1 MRKKISALEAKTRA
15 VERACAA
22 ARKLKPIG
30 CVAAATAAPIEPRP
44 APPTPTEAQ
53 ATIAWKIFCSSPHS
67 SLKTEAEEIVRRYL
81 RADLNEKAPVRTSGY
96 AYIPSG
102 GTLTT
107 TGGDGACVWGVG

>member
-53 ATIAWKIFCSSPHS
+53 ASIAYKILCNTPHG
-67 SLKTEAEEIVRRYL
+67 SLKTEAEDILRRYL
-81 RADLNEKAPVRTSGY
+81 RADLNEKPAVR
-96 AYIPSG
+96 IPYHTLSTTAG
-102 GTLTT
+102 SLTT
-107 TGGDGACVWGVG
+107 TGSDGAVVWGVG